1 MWYDVS
7 EPPDKGDTV
16 AFNVFDFITDS
27 IEYPE
32 RRPVVYMNG
41 KVASQINDLRAELEK
56 GEESLPKT
64 RIATIRKDI
73 KELQKELDKSRLT
86 FHVRGYSPAVRESI
100 ETEVREL
107 AEEQGWDEERTTEEI
122 TYRVF
127 AKAIVSVTNADG
139 EKDEKPWTPENV
151 NKFMKA
157 APNGALTEF
166 TNDVIHVTVRAVEF
180 HNSVDVTF

>member
-1 MWYDVS
+1 M
-7 EPPDKGDTV
+7 

-32 RRPVVYMNG
+32 RHPVVYMNG
-41 KVASQINDLRAELEK
+41 KAASQINDLRN
-56 GEESLPKT
+56 
-64 RIATIRKDI
+64 
-73 KELQKELDKSRLT
+73 ELDKSVTTASRAAAIRKEIKALQKALDESRLT

-107 AEEQGWDEERTTEEI
+107 AEEQGWEEDKTTEEI

-139 EKDEKPWTPENV
+139 EKDERPWTPENV
-151 NKFMKA
+151 NDFMKA
-157 APNGALTEF
+157 APNGALTDF
-166 TNDVIHVTVRAVEF
+166 TKDVIHVTVRAVEF